1 MSGDT
6 RQTSIMFVKHVSV
19 TGLYTVEKLLN

>member
-6 RQTSIMFVKHVSV
+6 LQTSIMLVKHVSV